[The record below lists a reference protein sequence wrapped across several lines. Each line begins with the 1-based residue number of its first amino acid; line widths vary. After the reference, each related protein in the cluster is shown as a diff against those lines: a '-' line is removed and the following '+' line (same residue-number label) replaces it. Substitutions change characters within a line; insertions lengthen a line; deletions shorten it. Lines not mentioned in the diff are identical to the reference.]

1 MSGRLKFAVLKR
13 FLRSEPGAV
22 LLWVLCSL
30 ILAAALTPWAY
41 QAGKWLAEL
50 SKQEQLPAIIQSV
63 AGSCGRAGIGRFF
76 DRSLLFSALLLL
88 PLLLRWIKH
97 HATPS
102 RFRGADL
109 RHSWHWKSAFVQII
123 CGFLVAGG
131 LLWALG
137 ALLDFA
143 GAYNVKGNPPQAA
156 KLISKVFVPAI
167 AAPLIEEWLF
177 RGLLL
182 GLWLRFARPIVA
194 CIGTSLV
201 FAFLHFLKL
210 PDGAVIADPTHVLAG
225 FELMGK
231 ILLHFS
237 DPLFF
242 VTDFA
247 SLFVAGLILG
257 WARISTH
264 ALWFSI
270 GLHSGWV
277 AVFKL
282 FNQLYE
288 AVSDHMLR
296 PWGVGES
303 LRVGLLPLLTL
314 GITAMACYWVMRRF
328 TPSSQ

>member
-1 MSGRLKFAVLKR
+1 MLKR
-13 FLRSEPGAV
+13 FFRSEPGAV

-41 QAGKWLAEL
+41 QAGKWLAAL
-50 SKQEQLPAIIQSV
+50 SGQQPLPSIIESV
-63 AGSCGRAGIGRFF
+63 AGSCGRAEIGRFF
-76 DRSLLFSALLLL
+76 DRSLMFSALVLL
-88 PLLLRWIKH
+88 PVLLRWMKYHIPPLEVQGLDH
-97 HATPS
+97 
-102 RFRGADL
+102 RL
-109 RHSWHWKSAFVQII
+109 SWHWKSAFVQVT
-123 CGFLVAGG
+123 CGFLIAGG

-137 ALLDFA
+137 VILDSA
-143 GAYNVKGNPPQAA
+143 GAFTAKSTSPQVSR
-156 KLISKVFVPAI
+156 LFSKVLIPTI
-167 AAPLIEEWLF
+167 AAPLIEEFLF

-182 GLWLRFARPIVA
+182 GLWLRFARPTMA
-194 CIGTSLV
+194 CLGTSFV
-201 FAFLHFLKL
+201 FAFVHFLKL
-210 PDGAVIADPTHVLAG
+210 PDGSVIADPTHVLAG

-257 WARISTH
+257 WARISTK
-264 ALWFSI
+264 ALWFPI
-270 GLHSGWV
+270 GLHAGWV

-288 AVSDHMLR
+288 AVSDHVLR

-303 LRVGLLPLLTL
+303 LRVGMLPLLTL
-314 GITAMACYWVMRRF
+314 GLTAIACHWVMRRF
-328 TPSSQ
+328 SPASQ